1 MNTPT
6 GTLRVF
12 VNDEPRDVEAGAGL
26 VALLRSLGVA
36 ERAGIAVACNG
47 GVVPRAS
54 WGSCVLGD
62 GDRVLIIQATQGG

>member
-1 MNTPT
+1 MMI
-6 GTLRVF
+6 F
-12 VNDEPRDVEAGAGL
+12 VNDQPRELAPAATLAVMLGELGL
-26 VALLRSLGVA
+26 A

-54 WGSCVLGD
+54 WGTRALGD